1 MEQSLFEK
9 YGGFAKVSRIVL
21 ALYNKIIE
29 DDDIGPFFDDVD
41 MSRIVDH
48 QTKFVSSLL
57 GGPASFSDDQI
68 ERMHNHLSI
77 TADHFDKLKVIL
89 SATLAEHGMEPAD
102 IETVVEAFDQRRNLV
117 VE

>member
-21 ALYNKIIE
+21 ELYNRIVE
-29 DDDIGPFFDDVD
+29 DDEIGPFFDNVD

-68 ERMHNHLSI
+68 ERMHNHLAISNE
-77 TADHFDKLKVIL
+77 HFDRLKEIL
-89 SATLAEHGMEPAD
+89 FATLADHGVEPAD
-102 IETVVEAFDQRRNLV
+102 IEIVVEAFDQRRNLV

>member
-9 YGGFAKVSRIVL
+9 YGGFAKVSKIVL
-21 ALYNKIIE
+21 ALYNRVIE
-29 DDDIGPFFDDVD
+29 DDEIGPFFDNVD

-68 ERMHNHLSI
+68 ARMHNHLAISNE
-77 TADHFDKLKVIL
+77 HFERLKEIL
-89 SATLAEHGMEPAD
+89 FATLAEHGMEPSD
-102 IETVVEAFDQRRNLV
+102 IEFVVNAFDQRRNLV